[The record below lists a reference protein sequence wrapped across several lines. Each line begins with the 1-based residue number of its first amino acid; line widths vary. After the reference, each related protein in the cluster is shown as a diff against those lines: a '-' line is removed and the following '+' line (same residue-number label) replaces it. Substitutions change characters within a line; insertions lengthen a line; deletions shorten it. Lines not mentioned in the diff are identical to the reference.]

1 MTTSITTSR
10 DPRLNKAATE
20 FVATFEN
27 LPADALEA
35 RPDANSWSRRQ
46 VVEHILLTY
55 ASTAREMERRLAKG
69 AATSRPRTWKERMV
83 QFLLIGCGYFP
94 RGRKA
99 PDMVNPV
106 QHVQPPRDGA
116 ALATEFRERL
126 AEMEAAIS
134 QAESTWGSKVAVAAH
149 FRLGPLTA
157 RQWRRFHAVHAR
169 HHRKQIERIAAAI
182 PTAS

>member
-10 DPRLNKAATE
+10 DPRLNQAATE

-55 ASTAREMERRLAKG
+55 SSTAREMERRLAKG

-99 PDMVNPV
+99 PEMVDPA
-106 QHVQPPRDGA
+106 QHAAPSRDGA
-116 ALATEFRERL
+116 ALATEFRARL